1 MRRLNNITDEK
12 RSSLTHDAEIVGPRA
27 HPPMSP
33 DKLAEIFLAIVEEIL
48 YPHWGLRKIHHGV
61 AHLSPKV
68 AMVAR
73 LVRNTKKFHLG

>member
-1 MRRLNNITDEK
+1 MRRSNNITDEK
-12 RSSLTHDAEIVGPRA
+12 RSSLTHDSEIVNPLA
-27 HPPMSP
+27 QPPIS
-33 DKLAEIFLAIVEEIL
+33 LNIFTESFLAVTEKL
-48 YPHWGLRKIHHGV
+48 LDPHWGLRKIHHGV